1 MSSIE
6 TRIGKI
12 RAVSGTKIVLALDP
26 EVDVA
31 PVIRTRIQRITQV
44 GSLLKIKVG
53 SRYIIGNVASA
64 IAVSSNYTSE
74 EDGGERFAWG
84 ILPGE
89 KSLELN
95 VFGEIVNGRFER
107 GVSSFPDINSEV
119 HVINEHDLKCI
130 YANNGKDVLPLII
143 GELGGGVS
151 LPAIIDLQKFI
162 MRHAAIVG
170 STGSGK
176 SNAVSVVL
184 NRIAE
189 LNWKNTKVIII
200 DIHGEYSAPLKG
212 KSDVFSLRTP
222 INPFKLPYWLLPF
235 DELISFLM
243 GRKVVQEDLG
253 IRNLKE
259 EITLHKV
266 KWAEDN
272 GLEDFKNTI
281 TVDSP
286 IPYDIRKI
294 WYDQFVKESATY
306 NLATRR
312 PEDISWVSRGDALT
326 LSPPS
331 FNPAGAGTSA
341 PFKSSHPPVMGSLLE
356 KIRTRCIDRNYD
368 FIMGDENNDVLLIP
382 LNKILSDWLDGMGI
396 TILDLNNV
404 PADIIDITVAS
415 ISRLLF
421 DISRWGR
428 DVPGFGRNRPIL
440 LVYDEAHLYL
450 SDDKY
455 GFSSGASVRT
465 VTRILREGRKYG
477 VGALIVSQ
485 RPSDING
492 TIFSQIGTIISLRL
506 NNSSDIGV
514 VKGAVPD
521 NLANMADIIG
531 ALKTGEA
538 FISGDAVPLPI
549 RAQFIELKGRDH
561 SSDPQLKLTWNLEKK
576 LDMLEDVI
584 KTWRVQGA
592 TIKDSKEE

>member
-31 PVIRTRIQRITQV
+31 PVIRSRIQRITQV
-44 GSLLKIKVG
+44 GSLLKVKIG

-74 EDGGERFAWG
+74 EDGGEKFAWG

-95 VFGEIVNGRFER
+95 VFGEIVNRRFER

-119 HVINEHDLKCI
+119 HVINEDDLKCI
-130 YANNGKDVLPLII
+130 YANDGKDVLPLVI

-184 NRIAE
+184 NRIAD

-200 DIHGEYSAPLKG
+200 DIHGEYSSPLEG
-212 KSDVFSLRTP
+212 KSDVFSLKSHT
-222 INPFKLPYWLLPF
+222 NPFKLPYWLLPF
-235 DELISFLM
+235 EELISFLM
-243 GRKVVQEDLG
+243 GRKVLQEDLG
-253 IRNLKE
+253 VRNLKE

-266 KWAEDN
+266 KWAEAN

-286 IPYDIRKI
+286 IPYDIREI
-294 WYDQFVKESATY
+294 WYDLYVKEFATY
-306 NLATRR
+306 NTSARLPA
-312 PEDISWVSRGDALT
+312 DISWIERGAAISLT
-326 LSPPS
+326 PPVFSPPATG
-331 FNPAGAGTSA
+331 NNA
-341 PFKSSHPPVMGSLLE
+341 PFKGTQPTGTGSLLE

-368 FIMGDENNDVLLIP
+368 FIMGDDNNDVLSIP
-382 LNKILSDWLDGMGI
+382 LETILKDWLDGQGI

-404 PADIIDITVAS
+404 PSDIIDITVAS

-428 DVPGFGRNRPIL
+428 DEAGFGRNRPVL

-450 SDDKY
+450 SDDRY

-477 VGALIVSQ
+477 VGTLIVSQ
-485 RPSDING
+485 RPSDINS
-492 TIFSQIGTIISLRL
+492 TIFSQIGTIVSLRL

-514 VKGAVPD
+514 IKGAVPD

-538 FISGDAVPLPI
+538 FISGEAVPLPL
-549 RAQFIELKGRDH
+549 RAQFIELKDRIH
-561 SSDPQLKLTWNLEKK
+561 SSDPKLVATWNVEKNLVLLE
-576 LDMLEDVI
+576 EVI

-592 TIKDSKEE
+592 TLQNTEEE